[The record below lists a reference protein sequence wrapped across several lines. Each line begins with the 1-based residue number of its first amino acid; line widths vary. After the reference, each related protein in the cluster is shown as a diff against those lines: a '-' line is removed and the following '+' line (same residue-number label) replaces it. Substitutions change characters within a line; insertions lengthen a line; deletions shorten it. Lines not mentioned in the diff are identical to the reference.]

1 MGSFS
6 GRSKAPSVTNGQQ
19 VQQVVY
25 VPTAPSYEPPATG
38 EPSEEEKL
46 QERAENVL
54 KRSRSRLGTILTGF
68 RGVLSQNDL
77 IAPRKTLLGE

>member
-1 MGSFS
+1 MGSLS
-6 GRSKAPSVTNGQQ
+6 GSSKAPSRPVEQ
-19 VQQVVY
+19 VIY
-25 VPTAPSYEPPATG
+25 VPTPSYETPSSSSG

-46 QERAENVL
+46 QERAESVL

>member
-6 GRSKAPSVTNGQQ
+6 GRSKAPSSQP
-19 VQQVVY
+19 VQQVIY
-25 VPTAPSYEPPATG
+25 VPSTSYETPTSTG
-38 EPSEEEKL
+38 EVSEEEKL